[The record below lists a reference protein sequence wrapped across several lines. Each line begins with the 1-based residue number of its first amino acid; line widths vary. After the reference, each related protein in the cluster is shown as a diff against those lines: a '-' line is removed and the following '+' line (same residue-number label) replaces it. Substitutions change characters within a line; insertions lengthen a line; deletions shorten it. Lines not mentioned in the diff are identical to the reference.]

1 MAASYA
7 GINTYINNHYEGMSP
22 EKLVLLLFDAA
33 LDRIGKTRQG
43 IVENNIP
50 KRGENLS
57 KAIAIIAELNT
68 SLDPELNDETTR
80 FLRGLYFSILI
91 ELPKVSLT
99 NDIEILNRT
108 ERYLS
113 QLKKIWVNDVMSQQ
127 HTPAK
132 PLANNHKASR
142 ISSISV

>member
-22 EKLVLLLFDAA
+22 EKLILLLFDAA

-43 IVENNIP
+43 ILENNIP

-68 SLDPELNDETTR
+68 SLNPELDDEPTR
-80 FLRGLYFSILI
+80 FLRGLYFSILL

-99 NDIEILNRT
+99 NDVDILSRT
-108 ERYLS
+108 ERYIS
-113 QLKKIWVNDVMSQQ
+113 QLRQIWVADVMPKK
-127 HTPAK
+127 HTPVK
-132 PLANNHKASR
+132 PVMESHKSSR
-142 ISSISV
+142 IRSISV